1 MSQAPLSHKP
11 LLSIADAKH
20 IASLNIGKKKGGKS

>member
-1 MSQAPLSHKP
+1 MTTIRPSKP